1 MTTTITDTRRGR
13 PGVAVPVTRRS
24 ARHRRGRRWPVA
36 WPLAALLLGYPVWW
50 ALGIAPLVW
59 TFFAIPMCVQ
69 MYRRRP
75 VRLPPMFWVWGLF
88 LTLVVV
94 SAVMLNVHA
103 ANTIPS
109 NTGGGNYVAYALR
122 LLNYVS
128 VTAVMVYIGNLT
140 EVELPRLRLIRWL
153 SVVFV
158 VTVVGGLAGTVLPS
172 FGYDS
177 PIKRFVPAS
186 LQGIDFVQQFTHIST
201 AQVQAGLGF
210 PRPSAPFEYANAW
223 GNNYSMLLIWF
234 VIGWLLL
241 ATTPRRLVALG
252 IVAASVI
259 PVVYS
264 QNRGVWLGLGLG
276 TVYIALRLALL
287 RRFGVL
293 LAMGAV
299 VTLAGALVVATPLQT
314 VVTGRLS
321 AAHNSNDLRGSL
333 SQQALSVAVASP
345 IIGFGSTRST
355 IGSNKSLA
363 VGKSPGCPKCG
374 NRVIGSTGQ
383 LWLVLV
389 AQGYVGALLYLL
401 FLFQGVVR
409 YWRDNSIVGIGGT
422 LVLLLSMFYTLLYTA
437 VVSPLAI
444 TLIGLALL
452 WRNDEA
458 RREQRTTERAERNA
472 LRPRQSSNTRAQR
485 LPSQTRWPS

>member
-1 MTTTITDTRRGR
+1 MTTTLDAL
-13 PGVAVPVTRRS
+13 PKAVPGARPRRK
-24 ARHRRGRRWPVA
+24 AATRHRRRRWPVA
-36 WPLAALLLGYPVWW
+36 WPLAALLLGYPIWW
-50 ALGIAPLVW
+50 AAGIGELVW
-59 TFFAIPMCVQ
+59 TIFAIPMCLQ
-69 MYRRRP
+69 LRRRRP
-75 VRLPPMFWVWGLF
+75 VRLPPMFWVWGAF
-88 LTLVVV
+88 LLLVCV
-94 SAVMLNVHA
+94 SALMLNIHA
-103 ANTIPS
+103 DDTIPS
-109 NTGGGNYVAYALR
+109 NSGGGNYVAYGLR

-128 VTAVMVYIGNLT
+128 VTVVMVYIGNLT
-140 EVELPRLRLIRWL
+140 EEELPRFRLIRWL

-158 VTVVGGLAGTVLPS
+158 VTVLGGLAGTVLPN

-186 LQGIDFVQQFTHIST
+186 LQGIDFVQQFTHIGT
-201 AQVQAGLGF
+201 AQVQQGLGF

-241 ATTPRRLVALG
+241 GNNRYRLLGLALL
-252 IVAASVI
+252 VVSVV

-276 TVYIALRLALL
+276 ILYAALRLALL

-293 LAMGAV
+293 FAMTAV
-299 VTLAGALVVATPLQT
+299 LVLSGVLVIVTPLQS
-314 VVTGRLS
+314 VISGRLS
-321 AAHNSNDLRGSL
+321 AQHTSNDLRSSL
-333 SQQALSVAVASP
+333 SQQALSVAARSP
-345 IIGFGSTRST
+345 IIGYGSTRST
-355 IGSNKSLA
+355 IGSNKSLTI
-363 VGKSPGCPKCG
+363 GKSAGCPKCG

-389 AQGYVGALLYLL
+389 AQGYVGAILYLL

-409 YWRDNSIVGIGGT
+409 YWRDYSVVGIGGT
-422 LVLLLSMFYTLLYTA
+422 LVLLLSIFYTLFYTA

-458 RREQRTTERAERNA
+458 RREQRATERAESQAARI
-472 LRPRQSSNTRAQR
+472 RRATQARAAR
-485 LPSQTRWPS
+485 LA

>member
-1 MTTTITDTRRGR
+1 MTITLDAPRSKRAAAGHSRHRVTTRR
-13 PGVAVPVTRRS
+13 ARR
-24 ARHRRGRRWPVA
+24 RRWPRA
-36 WPLAALLLGYPVWW
+36 WPLAALLLGYPLWW
-50 ALGIAPLVW
+50 AMGIGEIVW
-59 TFFAIPMCVQ
+59 TVFAIPMCVQ

-75 VRLPPMFWVWGLF
+75 VRFPPMFWLWGLF

-94 SAVMLNVHA
+94 SVLMLNVHA
-103 ANTIPS
+103 PDTIQS
-109 NTGGGNYVAYALR
+109 NSGGGNYVAYAVR

-128 VTAVMVYIGNLT
+128 VTVVMVYIGNLT
-140 EVELPRLRLIRWL
+140 EQELPRLRLIRWL

-158 VTVVGGLAGTVLPS
+158 VTVVGGLAGTVIPN

-186 LQGIDFVQQFTHIST
+186 LQGIDFVQQFTHIGT
-201 AQVQAGLGF
+201 AQVQQGLGF

-234 VIGWLLL
+234 VIGWFLL
-241 ATTPRRLVALG
+241 ATDRRRIAAFA
-252 IVAASVI
+252 IVVASVV

-276 TVYIALRLALL
+276 VLYVALRLAML

-293 LAMGAV
+293 LGMAV
-299 VTLAGALVVATPLQT
+299 AIVISGALVVATPLQA
-314 VVTGRLS
+314 VVSNRLS
-321 AAHNSNDLRGSL
+321 ATHNSNDLRGSL
-333 SQQALSVAVASP
+333 SQQALSVADGSP
-345 IIGFGSTRST
+345 IIGYGSTRST
-355 IGSNKSLA
+355 IGSNKSA
-363 VGKSPGCPKCG
+363 TIGKSPGCPKCG

-389 AQGYVGALLYLL
+389 AQGYLGALLYLL

-409 YWRDNSIVGIGGT
+409 YWRDNSVVGVGGT
-422 LVLLLSMFYTLLYTA
+422 LVLLLSIFYTLLYTA

-444 TLIGLALL
+444 TLIGMALL

-458 RREQRTTERAERNA
+458 RREQRAAERETRTQSRSHLA
-472 LRPRQSSNTRAQR
+472 RTVRARRPS
-485 LPSQTRWPS
+485 LEPGV

>member
-1 MTTTITDTRRGR
+1 MTTTITDTRRGQ

-88 LTLVVV
+88 LALVVI
-94 SAVMLNVHA
+94 SGLMLNVKA
-103 ANTIPS
+103 PNTIPTS
-109 NTGGGNYVAYALR
+109 TGGGNYVAYAIR
-122 LLNYVS
+122 LLNYLS
-128 VTAVMVYIGNLT
+128 VTVVMVYIGNLT
-140 EVELPRLRLIRWL
+140 ERELPRLRLIRWL
-153 SVVFV
+153 GIVFV
-158 VTVVGGLAGTVLPS
+158 VTVVGGLAGTFAPH

-186 LQGIDFVQQFTHIST
+186 LQGIDFVQQFTHIES
-201 AQVQAGLGF
+201 AQVQAVLGF

-234 VIGWLLL
+234 VIGWLLY
-241 ATTPRRLVALG
+241 ATDRRRVLALG
-252 IVAASVI
+252 IGAASVI

-264 QNRGVWLGLGLG
+264 QNRGMWLGLVLG
-276 TVYIALRLALL
+276 VLYVALRLALQ

-293 LAMGAV
+293 LALGAAV
-299 VTLAGALVVATPLQT
+299 SLAGALVVLSPLQQVVTARIATP
-314 VVTGRLS
+314 
-321 AAHNSNDLRGSL
+321 HSNDVRGSL
-333 SQQALSVAVASP
+333 SLDALSVGAHSP
-345 IIGFGSTRST
+345 IIGYGSTRST
-355 IGSNKSLA
+355 IGSNKSA
-363 VGKSPGCPKCG
+363 TIGKSPGCPKCG

-383 LWLVLV
+383 LWLLLV

-409 YWRDNSIVGIGGT
+409 YWRDNSVVGIGGT
-422 LVLLLSMFYTLLYTA
+422 LVLLLGLFYSLFYTS

-444 TLIGLALL
+444 TMMGLALL
-452 WRNDEA
+452 WRNDQA
-458 RREQRTTERAERNA
+458 RREQRAVGPAEHDGSS
-472 LRPRQSSNTRAQR
+472 LLYPSSPRSAT
-485 LPSQTRWPS
+485 